1 DAQPG
6 GKGVGDRPGE
16 EELVVVQLLVELEDT
31 DGRLLVGGDVRAA
44 DEGLAIA
51 RRVVKEKEVKPP
63 FPPGVL
69 GQGGTGQKE
78 HAPVPLPEPPAH
90 LDHFAVGAG
99 RLLVPQLLEEIDRSE
114 EHTSELQSRE
124 NLVCRLL
131 LEKK

>member
-1 DAQPG
+1 MVGNRGRGEGEVDAVLELGEPLGPVREGPGAQLLPDAQPG

-63 FPPGVL
+63 FPPG
-69 GQGGTGQKE
+69 
-78 HAPVPLPEPPAH
+78 
-90 LDHFAVGAG
+90 
-99 RLLVPQLLEEIDRSE
+99 
-114 EHTSELQSRE
+114 
-124 NLVCRLL
+124 
-131 LEKK
+131 